1 VRLRPLVPLVLV
13 VALAATACGNGG
25 DDPGGGT
32 AAGDTGTTTQAQ
44 ADEAMSGL
52 CDIAAGDLT
61 EMADVHEA
69 FHGRAHEIL
78 HHVAAEVQEVDPVVA
93 GTLLEAKSVVETDL
107 LESAPTPD
115 LPAHAAALVTAF
127 AGALETIGL
136 QVSACD
142 EA

>member
-1 VRLRPLVPLVLV
+1 VRPRPLVPLVLI

-25 DDPGGGT
+25 DDPGGST
-32 AAGDTGTTTQAQ
+32 TAGDTGTTTQAQ

-107 LESAPTPD
+107 QESVPTPD
-115 LPAHAAALVTAF
+115 LPAHAAALAVAF
-127 AGALETIGL
+127 ADTLETIGL